1 MAKIDIDG
9 DGKPDFTINFS
20 QIITIISI
28 IVTMAG
34 SYYTL
39 KNKIDHLE
47 LKVKKAESLP
57 EQEVNSKDL
66 DALKVEYDLKIEK
79 VAIQASENMENLNDF
94 EKEVRNNYRRNR

>member
-9 DGKPDFTINFS
+9 DGKPDLTINFS

-47 LKVKKAESLP
+47 LKVKKAEGLP
-57 EQEVNSKDL
+57 KQEVSLKDL
-66 DALKVEYDLKIEK
+66 DALKVEYNLKIEK
-79 VAIQASENMENLNDF
+79 VAVQASENMQNLNDF